1 MKTSHGSWYFSI
13 FLLFLNR
20 KLHFLCSVFFE
31 KLSLNGPNIY
41 NAHVE
46 GGWGSWNVSC
56 VGGFY
61 CFSTIDLL
69 FIFVDGGGWWFKKL
83 TIFVDVLN
91 RWPHKSRNIH
101 RKIPLLQLHEQET
114 PARVFSCEKIIY
126 SKEHLQLAASVIA
139 NLFRQKNPFNVL
151 KNMQH

>member
-1 MKTSHGSWYFSI
+1 MDLDIFRYFYYSLTVNFI
-13 FLLFLNR
+13 FCVVYSL
-20 KLHFLCSVFFE
+20 K

-101 RKIPLLQLHEQET
+101 RKIPLLQLYEQET

-139 NLFRQKNPFNVL
+139 NLFRQKNPSNVL